1 MLVLPRSS
9 MWSKCRSW
17 KFTWKRFAICWRV
30 RTKPLTPVERDNLPI
45 HDDRTKGVHVKGLS
59 EYYMSSPDE
68 VYAMIRQGTQARTV
82 SATKMNTE
90 SSRSHSIFMF
100 TVQQRHTESG
110 ASKSGTLY
118 LVDLAGS
125 EKVGKTGASG
135 QTLEEAKTINKS
147 LSTLGMVINALTDGK
162 STHVPY
168 RDSKLTRIL
177 QESLGGNSRTT
188 LIVNCSPAAYNAEE
202 TLSTLR
208 FGMRAKSIKNN
219 ARVNVELSPAELR
232 EQLKKAAAQSQ
243 RLRRHADQLER
254 ELVEW
259 REGRPVPQE
268 VWHPLLKNG
277 SDITSMHATIPP
289 SADTHMDADK
299 EPTSTPAN
307 HLAREQELEQRA
319 RHLEAQLS
327 EARIQRD
334 QVMLA
339 NKDLTDQVAM
349 WEKKVAATEAAAA
362 AAKVAGTS
370 TREERVQAMLESMG
384 EMSVPV
390 DAMLELVERLR
401 VACRTGSPIPL
412 TMTELQSLEDAFMQS
427 QVALSEQIQCGRIQ
441 AQEKALLQNQK
452 EVLQDRNAALQQRY
466 DLITNQI
473 GALEHGLRVGDEN
486 AMQLAELRGMLE
498 EHTSAQKLNTSS
510 ETMHL
515 EQLLA
520 IRSEET
526 AGLTRSLEDL
536 RASHEEQR
544 RAMELLSSSLIQ
556 GESAGPDPAV
566 VQRLVDASWQMEKAR
581 ELVTLRLREYER
593 LKEQLMHG
601 LKERSERIVD
611 MEMEL
616 EQTQDHYRLLLQS
629 LNLKTQQQ
637 KMILLERRLEQL
649 TMVQQRLIEQNTTLK
664 RDVALAEK
672 RLAARTERI
681 EELEANLGSHE
692 LMWPRPE
699 AHARI
704 AKPLRGGGLGESAGT
719 SADLPTRAS
728 PPKPSR
734 WFFAAK

>member
-1 MLVLPRSS
+1 MCTLASL
-9 MWSKCRSW
+9 
-17 KFTWKRFAICWRV
+17 
-30 RTKPLTPVERDNLPI
+30 TKVDRDNLPI
-45 HDDRTKGVHVKGLS
+45 QEDRTKGVHVKGLS

-68 VYAMIRQGTQARTV
+68 VYEMIRQGTAARAV

-90 SSRSHSIFMF
+90 SSRSHSIFTV
-100 TVQQRHTESG
+100 TVQQRHTETG

-135 QTLEEAKTINKS
+135 QTLEEAKKINKS

-162 STHVPY
+162 SSHVPY

-219 ARVNVELSPAELR
+219 ARINVELSPAQLR
-232 EQLKKAAAQSQ
+232 EQLKKASVQSQ
-243 RLRRHADQLER
+243 GLRRHADRLEQ
-254 ELVEW
+254 EVTEW
-259 REGRPVPQE
+259 RAGRAVPE
-268 VWHPLLKNG
+268 DTWTPLLMDG
-277 SDITSMHATIPP
+277 HTIASMNAKI
-289 SADTHMDADK
+289 
-299 EPTSTPAN
+299 PAN
-307 HLAREQELEQRA
+307 TDTNSQAESVSAPMPTKNELEREQELEQRT
-319 RHLEAQLS
+319 RLLESQLS
-327 EARIQRD
+327 EARIKLD
-334 QVMLA
+334 QVSFH
-339 NKDLTDQVAM
+339 NKDLSDQVSM
-349 WEKKVAATEAAAA
+349 LEKKVATTEAAAA
-362 AAKVAGTS
+362 AAASAAGKS
-370 TREERVQAMLESMG
+370 TREERVKTMLQSMG

-390 DAMLELVERLR
+390 DAVLELVERLR
-401 VACRTGSPIPL
+401 VACRAGGPIPL
-412 TMTELQSLEDAFMQS
+412 SLKELQSLENALMHS
-427 QVALSEQIQCGRIQ
+427 QVALSEQIQHGRIL
-441 AQEKALLQNQK
+441 AQENALLQNQK
-452 EVLQDRNAALQQRY
+452 SVLSDRNAALQQRY

-486 AMQLAELRGMLE
+486 AMQLAELRDMLE
-498 EHTSAQKLNTSS
+498 EHTSAQKLSTSS
-510 ETMHL
+510 EATHL

-526 AGLTRSLEDL
+526 AGLTRSLDDL

-544 RAMELLSSSLIQ
+544 RAMELLSTSLTQ

-566 VQRLVDASWQMEKAR
+566 VQRLVDASWQMERAR

-611 MEMEL
+611 MEMKL
-616 EQTQDHYRLLLQS
+616 EQTQDHYRLLIQS

-637 KMILLERRLEQL
+637 KMSLLERRLEQL
-649 TMVQQRLIEQNTTLK
+649 TVVQQRLIEQNTTLK

-681 EELEANLGSHE
+681 EELEANLENLEPAWPNGSDV
-692 LMWPRPE
+692 
-699 AHARI
+699 HARI
-704 AKPLRGGGLGESAGT
+704 AKPLRGGGRGKLGTPSQAEAHG
-719 SADLPTRAS
+719 RAS
-728 PPKPSR
+728 PTKPSR

>member
-1 MLVLPRSS
+1 
-9 MWSKCRSW
+9 
-17 KFTWKRFAICWRV
+17 
-30 RTKPLTPVERDNLPI
+30 
-45 HDDRTKGVHVKGLS
+45 
-59 EYYMSSPDE
+59 
-68 VYAMIRQGTQARTV
+68 MIRQGTAARAV

-90 SSRSHSIFMF
+90 SSRSHSIFTV
-100 TVQQRHTESG
+100 TVQQRHTETG

-135 QTLEEAKTINKS
+135 QTLEEAKKINKS

-162 STHVPY
+162 SSHVPY

-219 ARVNVELSPAELR
+219 ARINVELSPAQLR
-232 EQLKKAAAQSQ
+232 EQLKKASVQSQ
-243 RLRRHADQLER
+243 GLRRHADRLEQ
-254 ELVEW
+254 EVTEW
-259 REGRPVPQE
+259 RAGRAVPE
-268 VWHPLLKNG
+268 DTWTPLLMDG
-277 SDITSMHATIPP
+277 HTIASMNAKI
-289 SADTHMDADK
+289 
-299 EPTSTPAN
+299 PAN
-307 HLAREQELEQRA
+307 TDTNSQAESVSAPMPTKNELEREQELEQRT
-319 RHLEAQLS
+319 RLLESQLS
-327 EARIQRD
+327 EARIKLD
-334 QVMLA
+334 QVSFH
-339 NKDLTDQVAM
+339 NKDLSDQVSM
-349 WEKKVAATEAAAA
+349 LEKKVATTEAAAA
-362 AAKVAGTS
+362 AAASAAGKS
-370 TREERVQAMLESMG
+370 TREERVKTMLQSMG

-390 DAMLELVERLR
+390 DAVLELVERLR
-401 VACRTGSPIPL
+401 VACRAGGPIPL
-412 TMTELQSLEDAFMQS
+412 SLKELQSLENALMHS
-427 QVALSEQIQCGRIQ
+427 QVALSEQIQHGRIL
-441 AQEKALLQNQK
+441 AQENALLQNQK
-452 EVLQDRNAALQQRY
+452 SVLSDRNAALQQRY

-486 AMQLAELRGMLE
+486 AMQLAELRDMLE
-498 EHTSAQKLNTSS
+498 EHTSAQKLSTSS
-510 ETMHL
+510 EATHL

-526 AGLTRSLEDL
+526 AGLTRSLDDL

-544 RAMELLSSSLIQ
+544 RAMELLSTSLTQ

-566 VQRLVDASWQMEKAR
+566 VQRLVDASWQMERAR

-616 EQTQDHYRLLLQS
+616 EQTQDHYRLLIQS

-637 KMILLERRLEQL
+637 KMSLLERRLEQL
-649 TMVQQRLIEQNTTLK
+649 TVVQQRLIEQNTTLK

-681 EELEANLGSHE
+681 EELEANLENLEPAWPNGSDV
-692 LMWPRPE
+692 
-699 AHARI
+699 HARI
-704 AKPLRGGGLGESAGT
+704 AKPLRGGGRGKLGTPSQAEAHG
-719 SADLPTRAS
+719 RAS
-728 PPKPSR
+728 PTKPSR

>member
-1 MLVLPRSS
+1 
-9 MWSKCRSW
+9 
-17 KFTWKRFAICWRV
+17 
-30 RTKPLTPVERDNLPI
+30 
-45 HDDRTKGVHVKGLS
+45 
-59 EYYMSSPDE
+59 
-68 VYAMIRQGTQARTV
+68 MIRQGTAARAV

-90 SSRSHSIFMF
+90 SSRSHSIFTV
-100 TVQQRHTESG
+100 TVQQRHTETG

-135 QTLEEAKTINKS
+135 QTLEEAKKINKS

-162 STHVPY
+162 SSHVPY

-219 ARVNVELSPAELR
+219 ARINVELSPAELR
-232 EQLKKAAAQSQ
+232 EQLKKASVQSQ
-243 RLRRHADQLER
+243 GLRRHADRLEQ
-254 ELVEW
+254 EVTEW
-259 REGRPVPQE
+259 RAGRAVPE
-268 VWHPLLKNG
+268 DTWTPLLMDG
-277 SDITSMHATIPP
+277 HTIASMNAKI
-289 SADTHMDADK
+289 
-299 EPTSTPAN
+299 PAN
-307 HLAREQELEQRA
+307 TDTNSQAESVSAPMPTKNDLEREQELEQRT
-319 RHLEAQLS
+319 RLLESQLS
-327 EARIQRD
+327 EARIKLD
-334 QVMLA
+334 QVSFH
-339 NKDLTDQVAM
+339 NKDLSDQVSM
-349 WEKKVAATEAAAA
+349 LEKKVATTEAAAA
-362 AAKVAGTS
+362 AAASAAGKS
-370 TREERVQAMLESMG
+370 TREERVKTMLQSMG

-390 DAMLELVERLR
+390 DTVLELVERLR
-401 VACRTGSPIPL
+401 VACRAGGPIPL
-412 TMTELQSLEDAFMQS
+412 SLKELQSLENALMHS
-427 QVALSEQIQCGRIQ
+427 QVALSEQIQHGRIL
-441 AQEKALLQNQK
+441 AQENALLQNQK
-452 EVLQDRNAALQQRY
+452 SVLSDRNAALQQRY

-486 AMQLAELRGMLE
+486 AMQLAELRDMLE
-498 EHTSAQKLNTSS
+498 EHTSAQKLSTSS
-510 ETMHL
+510 EATHL

-526 AGLTRSLEDL
+526 AGLTRSLDDL

-544 RAMELLSSSLIQ
+544 RAMELLSTSLTQ

-566 VQRLVDASWQMEKAR
+566 VQRLVDASWQMERAR

-616 EQTQDHYRLLLQS
+616 EQTQDHYRLLIQS

-637 KMILLERRLEQL
+637 KMSLLERRLEQL
-649 TMVQQRLIEQNTTLK
+649 TVVQQRLIEQNTTLK

-681 EELEANLGSHE
+681 EELEANLENLEPAWPNGSDV
-692 LMWPRPE
+692 
-699 AHARI
+699 HARI
-704 AKPLRGGGLGESAGT
+704 AKPLRGGGRGKLGTPSQAEAHG
-719 SADLPTRAS
+719 RAS
-728 PPKPSR
+728 PTKPSR

>member
-1 MLVLPRSS
+1 
-9 MWSKCRSW
+9 
-17 KFTWKRFAICWRV
+17 
-30 RTKPLTPVERDNLPI
+30 
-45 HDDRTKGVHVKGLS
+45 
-59 EYYMSSPDE
+59 
-68 VYAMIRQGTQARTV
+68 MIRQGTAARAV

-90 SSRSHSIFMF
+90 SSRSHSIFTV
-100 TVQQRHTESG
+100 TVQQRHTETG

-135 QTLEEAKTINKS
+135 QTLEEAKKINKS

-162 STHVPY
+162 SSHVPY

-219 ARVNVELSPAELR
+219 ARINVELSPAELR
-232 EQLKKAAAQSQ
+232 EQLKKASVQSQ
-243 RLRRHADQLER
+243 GLRRHADRLEQ
-254 ELVEW
+254 EVTEW
-259 REGRPVPQE
+259 RAGRAVPE
-268 VWHPLLKNG
+268 DTWTPLLMDG
-277 SDITSMHATIPP
+277 HTIASMNAKI
-289 SADTHMDADK
+289 
-299 EPTSTPAN
+299 PAN
-307 HLAREQELEQRA
+307 TDTNSQAESVSAPMPTKNELEREQELEQRT
-319 RHLEAQLS
+319 RLLESQLS
-327 EARIQRD
+327 EARIKLD
-334 QVMLA
+334 QVSFH
-339 NKDLTDQVAM
+339 NKDLSDQVSM
-349 WEKKVAATEAAAA
+349 LEKKVATTEAAAA
-362 AAKVAGTS
+362 AAASAAGKS
-370 TREERVQAMLESMG
+370 TREERVKTMLQSMG

-390 DAMLELVERLR
+390 DAVLELVERLR
-401 VACRTGSPIPL
+401 VACRAGGPIPL
-412 TMTELQSLEDAFMQS
+412 SLKELQSLENALMHS
-427 QVALSEQIQCGRIQ
+427 QVALSEQIQHGRIL
-441 AQEKALLQNQK
+441 AQENALLQNQK
-452 EVLQDRNAALQQRY
+452 SVLSDRNAALQQRY

-486 AMQLAELRGMLE
+486 AMQLAELRDMLE
-498 EHTSAQKLNTSS
+498 EHTSAQKLSTSS
-510 ETMHL
+510 EATHL

-526 AGLTRSLEDL
+526 AGLTRSLDDL

-544 RAMELLSSSLIQ
+544 RAMELLSTSLTQ

-566 VQRLVDASWQMEKAR
+566 VQRLVDASWQMERAR

-616 EQTQDHYRLLLQS
+616 EQTQDHYRLLIQS

-637 KMILLERRLEQL
+637 KMSLLERRLEQL
-649 TMVQQRLIEQNTTLK
+649 TVVQQRLIEQNTTLK

-681 EELEANLGSHE
+681 EELEANLENLEPAWPNGSDV
-692 LMWPRPE
+692 
-699 AHARI
+699 HARI
-704 AKPLRGGGLGESAGT
+704 AKPLRGGGRGKLGTPSQAEAHG
-719 SADLPTRAS
+719 RAS
-728 PPKPSR
+728 PTKPSR

>member
-1 MLVLPRSS
+1 MCTLASL
-9 MWSKCRSW
+9 
-17 KFTWKRFAICWRV
+17 
-30 RTKPLTPVERDNLPI
+30 TKVDRDNLPI
-45 HDDRTKGVHVKGLS
+45 QEDRTKGVHVKGLS

-68 VYAMIRQGTQARTV
+68 VYEMIRQGTAARAV

-90 SSRSHSIFMF
+90 SSRSHSIFTV
-100 TVQQRHTESG
+100 TVQQRHTETG

-135 QTLEEAKTINKS
+135 QTLEEAKKINKS

-162 STHVPY
+162 SSHVPY

-219 ARVNVELSPAELR
+219 ARINVELSPAELR
-232 EQLKKAAAQSQ
+232 EQLKKASVQSQ
-243 RLRRHADQLER
+243 GLRRHADRLEQ
-254 ELVEW
+254 EVTEW
-259 REGRPVPQE
+259 RAGRAVPE
-268 VWHPLLKNG
+268 DTWTPLLMDG
-277 SDITSMHATIPP
+277 HTIASMNAKI
-289 SADTHMDADK
+289 
-299 EPTSTPAN
+299 PAN
-307 HLAREQELEQRA
+307 TDTNSQAESVSAPMPTKNELEREQELEQRT
-319 RHLEAQLS
+319 RLLESQLS
-327 EARIQRD
+327 EARIKLD
-334 QVMLA
+334 QVSFH
-339 NKDLTDQVAM
+339 NKDLSDQVSM
-349 WEKKVAATEAAAA
+349 LEKKVATTEAAAA
-362 AAKVAGTS
+362 AAASAAGKS
-370 TREERVQAMLESMG
+370 TREERVKTMLQSMG

-390 DAMLELVERLR
+390 DAVLELVERLR
-401 VACRTGSPIPL
+401 VACRAGGPIPL
-412 TMTELQSLEDAFMQS
+412 SLKELQSLENALMHS
-427 QVALSEQIQCGRIQ
+427 QVALSEQIQHGRIL
-441 AQEKALLQNQK
+441 AQENALLQNQK
-452 EVLQDRNAALQQRY
+452 SVLSDRNAALQQRY

-486 AMQLAELRGMLE
+486 AMQLAELRDMLE
-498 EHTSAQKLNTSS
+498 EHTSAQKLSTSS
-510 ETMHL
+510 EATHL

-526 AGLTRSLEDL
+526 AGLTRSLDDL

-544 RAMELLSSSLIQ
+544 RAMELLSTSLTQ

-566 VQRLVDASWQMEKAR
+566 VQRLVDASWQMERAR

-616 EQTQDHYRLLLQS
+616 EQTQDHYRLLIQS

-637 KMILLERRLEQL
+637 KMSLLERRLEQL
-649 TMVQQRLIEQNTTLK
+649 TVVQQRLIEQNTTLK

-681 EELEANLGSHE
+681 EELEANLENLEPAWPNGSDV
-692 LMWPRPE
+692 
-699 AHARI
+699 HARI
-704 AKPLRGGGLGESAGT
+704 AKPLRGGGRGKLGTPSQAEAHG
-719 SADLPTRAS
+719 RAS
-728 PPKPSR
+728 PTKPSR

>member
-1 MLVLPRSS
+1 
-9 MWSKCRSW
+9 
-17 KFTWKRFAICWRV
+17 
-30 RTKPLTPVERDNLPI
+30 
-45 HDDRTKGVHVKGLS
+45 
-59 EYYMSSPDE
+59 
-68 VYAMIRQGTQARTV
+68 MIRQGTAARAV

-90 SSRSHSIFMF
+90 SSRSHSIFTV
-100 TVQQRHTESG
+100 TVQQRHTETG

-135 QTLEEAKTINKS
+135 QTLEEAKKINKS

-162 STHVPY
+162 SSHVPY

-219 ARVNVELSPAELR
+219 ARINVELSPAQLR
-232 EQLKKAAAQSQ
+232 EQLKKASVQSQ
-243 RLRRHADQLER
+243 GLRRHADRLEQ
-254 ELVEW
+254 EVTEW
-259 REGRPVPQE
+259 RAGRAVPE
-268 VWHPLLKNG
+268 DTWTPLLMDG
-277 SDITSMHATIPP
+277 HTIASMNAKI
-289 SADTHMDADK
+289 
-299 EPTSTPAN
+299 PAN
-307 HLAREQELEQRA
+307 TDTNSQAESVSAPMPTKNELEREQELEQRT
-319 RHLEAQLS
+319 RLLESQLS
-327 EARIQRD
+327 EARIKLD
-334 QVMLA
+334 QVSFH
-339 NKDLTDQVAM
+339 NKDLSDQVSM
-349 WEKKVAATEAAAA
+349 LEKKVATTEAAAA
-362 AAKVAGTS
+362 AAASAAGKS
-370 TREERVQAMLESMG
+370 TREERVKTMLQSMG

-390 DAMLELVERLR
+390 DAVLELVERLR
-401 VACRTGSPIPL
+401 VACRAGGPIPL
-412 TMTELQSLEDAFMQS
+412 SLKELQSLENALMHS
-427 QVALSEQIQCGRIQ
+427 QVALSEQIQHGRIL
-441 AQEKALLQNQK
+441 AQENALLQNQK
-452 EVLQDRNAALQQRY
+452 SVLSDRNAALQQRY

-486 AMQLAELRGMLE
+486 AMQLAELRDMLE
-498 EHTSAQKLNTSS
+498 EHTSAQKLSTSS
-510 ETMHL
+510 EATHL

-526 AGLTRSLEDL
+526 AGLTRSLDDL

-544 RAMELLSSSLIQ
+544 RAMELLSTSLTQ

-566 VQRLVDASWQMEKAR
+566 VQRLVDASWQMERAR

-611 MEMEL
+611 MEMKL
-616 EQTQDHYRLLLQS
+616 EQTQDHYRLLIQS

-637 KMILLERRLEQL
+637 KMSLLERRLEQL
-649 TMVQQRLIEQNTTLK
+649 TVVQQRLIEQNTTLK

-681 EELEANLGSHE
+681 EELEANLENLEPAWPNGSDV
-692 LMWPRPE
+692 
-699 AHARI
+699 HARI
-704 AKPLRGGGLGESAGT
+704 AKPLRGGGRGKLGTPSQAEAHG
-719 SADLPTRAS
+719 RAS
-728 PPKPSR
+728 PTKPSR

>member
-1 MLVLPRSS
+1 MCTLASL
-9 MWSKCRSW
+9 
-17 KFTWKRFAICWRV
+17 
-30 RTKPLTPVERDNLPI
+30 TKVDRDNLPI
-45 HDDRTKGVHVKGLS
+45 QEDRTKGVHVKGLS

-68 VYAMIRQGTQARTV
+68 VYEMIRQGTAARAV

-90 SSRSHSIFMF
+90 SSRSHSIFTV
-100 TVQQRHTESG
+100 TVQQRHTETG

-135 QTLEEAKTINKS
+135 QTLEEAKKINKS

-162 STHVPY
+162 SSHVPY

-219 ARVNVELSPAELR
+219 ARINVELSPAQLR
-232 EQLKKAAAQSQ
+232 EQLKKASVQSQ
-243 RLRRHADQLER
+243 GLRRHADRLEQ
-254 ELVEW
+254 EVTEW
-259 REGRPVPQE
+259 RAGRAVPE
-268 VWHPLLKNG
+268 DTWTPLLMDG
-277 SDITSMHATIPP
+277 HTIASMNAKI
-289 SADTHMDADK
+289 
-299 EPTSTPAN
+299 PAN
-307 HLAREQELEQRA
+307 TDTNSQAESVSAPMPTKNELEREQELEQRT
-319 RHLEAQLS
+319 RLLESQLS
-327 EARIQRD
+327 EARIKLD
-334 QVMLA
+334 QVSFH
-339 NKDLTDQVAM
+339 NKDLSDQVSM
-349 WEKKVAATEAAAA
+349 LEKKVATTEAAAA
-362 AAKVAGTS
+362 AAASAAGKS
-370 TREERVQAMLESMG
+370 TREERVKTMLQSMG

-390 DAMLELVERLR
+390 DAVLELVERLR
-401 VACRTGSPIPL
+401 VACRAGGPIPL
-412 TMTELQSLEDAFMQS
+412 SLKELQSLENALMHS
-427 QVALSEQIQCGRIQ
+427 QVALSEQIQHGRIL
-441 AQEKALLQNQK
+441 AQENALLQNQK
-452 EVLQDRNAALQQRY
+452 SVLSDRNAALQQRY

-486 AMQLAELRGMLE
+486 AMQLAELRDMLE
-498 EHTSAQKLNTSS
+498 EHTSAQKLSTSS
-510 ETMHL
+510 EATHL

-526 AGLTRSLEDL
+526 AGLTRSLDDL

-544 RAMELLSSSLIQ
+544 RAMELLSTSLTQ

-566 VQRLVDASWQMEKAR
+566 VQRLVDASWQMERAR

-616 EQTQDHYRLLLQS
+616 EQTQDHYRLLIQS

-637 KMILLERRLEQL
+637 KMSLLERRLEQL
-649 TMVQQRLIEQNTTLK
+649 TVVQQRLIEQNTTLK

-681 EELEANLGSHE
+681 EELEANLENLEPAWPNGSDV
-692 LMWPRPE
+692 
-699 AHARI
+699 HARI
-704 AKPLRGGGLGESAGT
+704 AKPLRGGGRGKLGTPSQAEAHG
-719 SADLPTRAS
+719 RAS
-728 PPKPSR
+728 PTKPSR

>member
-1 MLVLPRSS
+1 MCTLASL
-9 MWSKCRSW
+9 
-17 KFTWKRFAICWRV
+17 
-30 RTKPLTPVERDNLPI
+30 TKVDRDNLPI
-45 HDDRTKGVHVKGLS
+45 QEDRTKGVHVKGLS

-68 VYAMIRQGTQARTV
+68 VYEMIRQGTAARAV

-90 SSRSHSIFMF
+90 SSRSHSIFTV
-100 TVQQRHTESG
+100 TVQQRHTETG

-135 QTLEEAKTINKS
+135 QTLEEAKKINKS

-162 STHVPY
+162 SSHVPY

-219 ARVNVELSPAELR
+219 ARINVELSPAQLR
-232 EQLKKAAAQSQ
+232 EQLKKASVQSQ
-243 RLRRHADQLER
+243 GLRRHADRLEQ
-254 ELVEW
+254 EVTEW
-259 REGRPVPQE
+259 RAGRAVPE
-268 VWHPLLKNG
+268 DTWTPLLMDG
-277 SDITSMHATIPP
+277 HTIASMNAKI
-289 SADTHMDADK
+289 
-299 EPTSTPAN
+299 PAN
-307 HLAREQELEQRA
+307 TDTNSQAESVSAPMQTKNELEREQELEQRT
-319 RHLEAQLS
+319 RLLESQLS
-327 EARIQRD
+327 EARIKLD
-334 QVMLA
+334 QVSFH
-339 NKDLTDQVAM
+339 NKDLSDQVSM
-349 WEKKVAATEAAAA
+349 LEKKVATTEAAAA
-362 AAKVAGTS
+362 AAASAAGKS
-370 TREERVQAMLESMG
+370 TREERVKTMLQSMG

-390 DAMLELVERLR
+390 DAVLELVERLR
-401 VACRTGSPIPL
+401 VACRAGGPIPL
-412 TMTELQSLEDAFMQS
+412 SLKELQSLENALMHS
-427 QVALSEQIQCGRIQ
+427 QVALSEQIQHGRIL
-441 AQEKALLQNQK
+441 AQENALLQNQK
-452 EVLQDRNAALQQRY
+452 SVLSDRNAALQQRY

-486 AMQLAELRGMLE
+486 AMQLAELRDMLE
-498 EHTSAQKLNTSS
+498 EHTSAQKLSTSS
-510 ETMHL
+510 EATHL

-526 AGLTRSLEDL
+526 AGLTRSLDDL

-544 RAMELLSSSLIQ
+544 RAMELLSTSLTQ

-566 VQRLVDASWQMEKAR
+566 VQRLVDASWQMERAR

-616 EQTQDHYRLLLQS
+616 EQTQDHYRLLIQS

-637 KMILLERRLEQL
+637 KMSLLERRLEQL
-649 TMVQQRLIEQNTTLK
+649 TVVQQRLIEQNTTLK

-681 EELEANLGSHE
+681 EELEANLENLEPAWPNGSDV
-692 LMWPRPE
+692 
-699 AHARI
+699 HARI
-704 AKPLRGGGLGESAGT
+704 AKPLRGGGRGKLGTPSQAEAHG
-719 SADLPTRAS
+719 RAS
-728 PPKPSR
+728 PTKPSR

>member
-1 MLVLPRSS
+1 M
-9 MWSKCRSW
+9 
-17 KFTWKRFAICWRV
+17 TG
-30 RTKPLTPVERDNLPI
+30 LTVVERDNLPI
-45 HDDRTKGVHVKGLS
+45 QDDRTKGVHVKGLS
-59 EYYMSSPDE
+59 EYYMSSPEE
-68 VYAMIRQGTQARTV
+68 VYEMIRQGTAARAV

-90 SSRSHSIFMF
+90 SSRSHSIFMV
-100 TVQQRHTESG
+100 TVQQRHTETG

-135 QTLEEAKTINKS
+135 QTLEEAKKINKS

-219 ARVNVELSPAELR
+219 ARINVELSPAELR
-232 EQLKKAAAQSQ
+232 EQLKKATVQSQ
-243 RLRRHADQLER
+243 GLRRHTDRLEQEVAEWRAGRAVPQEAWAPLLKDGHSIASMSANIPMSTDTNVEADKPPAPMPTKSDLER
-254 ELVEW
+254 E
-259 REGRPVPQE
+259 Q
-268 VWHPLLKNG
+268 
-277 SDITSMHATIPP
+277 A
-289 SADTHMDADK
+289 
-299 EPTSTPAN
+299 
-307 HLAREQELEQRA
+307 LEQRT
-319 RHLEAQLS
+319 RWLEAQLS
-327 EARIQRD
+327 EARIQLD
-334 QVMLA
+334 QVSFQ

-349 WEKKVAATEAAAA
+349 LEKKAATSEAAAA
-362 AAKVAGTS
+362 AAAASAAGTS
-370 TREERVQAMLESMG
+370 TREERVQAMLQSMG
-384 EMSVPV
+384 EMAVPV
-390 DAMLELVERLR
+390 DSILELVERLR
-401 VACRTGSPIPL
+401 VACRAGGPIPL
-412 TMTELQSLEDAFMQS
+412 SMKELQSMEDALMES
-427 QVALSEQIQCGRIQ
+427 QVALSEQFQRGRII
-441 AQEKALLQNQK
+441 AQENALLQNQK
-452 EVLQDRNAALQQRY
+452 TVLSDRNAALQQRY

-510 ETMHL
+510 EATHL

-526 AGLTRSLEDL
+526 AGLTRSLDDL

-544 RAMELLSSSLIQ
+544 RAMELLSASLTQ
-556 GESAGPDPAV
+556 GETAGPDPAV
-566 VQRLVDASWQMEKAR
+566 VQRLVDASRQMERAR

-649 TMVQQRLIEQNTTLK
+649 TTVQQRLIEQNTTLK

-681 EELEANLGSHE
+681 EELEANLESHE
-692 LMWPRPE
+692 PIWPSMSE

-704 AKPLRGGGLGESAGT
+704 AKPLRGGGLSDSGATQAAS
-719 SADLPTRAS
+719 LHVRAS

>member
-1 MLVLPRSS
+1 MCTLASL
-9 MWSKCRSW
+9 
-17 KFTWKRFAICWRV
+17 
-30 RTKPLTPVERDNLPI
+30 TKVDRDNLPI
-45 HDDRTKGVHVKGLS
+45 QEDRTKGVHVKGLS

-68 VYAMIRQGTQARTV
+68 VYEMIRQGTAARAV

-90 SSRSHSIFMF
+90 SSRSHSIFTV
-100 TVQQRHTESG
+100 TVQQRHTETG

-135 QTLEEAKTINKS
+135 QTLEEAKKINKS

-162 STHVPY
+162 SSHVPY

-219 ARVNVELSPAELR
+219 ARINVELSPAELR
-232 EQLKKAAAQSQ
+232 EQLKKASVQSQ
-243 RLRRHADQLER
+243 GLRRHADRLEQ
-254 ELVEW
+254 EVTEW
-259 REGRPVPQE
+259 RAGRAVPQDT
-268 VWHPLLKNG
+268 WTPLLMDG
-277 SDITSMHATIPP
+277 HTIASMNAKI
-289 SADTHMDADK
+289 
-299 EPTSTPAN
+299 PAN
-307 HLAREQELEQRA
+307 TDTNSQAESVSAPMPTKNDLEREQELEQRT
-319 RHLEAQLS
+319 RLLEAQLS
-327 EARIQRD
+327 EARIKLD
-334 QVMLA
+334 QVSFH
-339 NKDLTDQVAM
+339 NKDLSDQVSM
-349 WEKKVAATEAAAA
+349 LEKKVATTEAAAA
-362 AAKVAGTS
+362 AAASAAGKS
-370 TREERVQAMLESMG
+370 TREERVKTMLQSMG

-390 DAMLELVERLR
+390 DTVLELVERLR
-401 VACRTGSPIPL
+401 VACRAGGPIPL
-412 TMTELQSLEDAFMQS
+412 SLKELQSLENALMQS
-427 QVALSEQIQCGRIQ
+427 QVALSEQIQHGRIL
-441 AQEKALLQNQK
+441 AQENALLQNQK
-452 EVLQDRNAALQQRY
+452 SVLSDRNAALQQRY

-486 AMQLAELRGMLE
+486 AMQLAELRDMLE
-498 EHTSAQKLNTSS
+498 EHTSAQKLSTSS
-510 ETMHL
+510 EATHL

-526 AGLTRSLEDL
+526 AGLTRSLDDL

-544 RAMELLSSSLIQ
+544 RAMELLSTSLTQ

-566 VQRLVDASWQMEKAR
+566 VQRLVDASWQMERAR

-616 EQTQDHYRLLLQS
+616 EQTQDHYRLLIQS

-637 KMILLERRLEQL
+637 KMSLLERRLEQL
-649 TMVQQRLIEQNTTLK
+649 TVVQQRLIEQNTTLK

-681 EELEANLGSHE
+681 EELEANLENLEPAWPNGSDV
-692 LMWPRPE
+692 
-699 AHARI
+699 HARI
-704 AKPLRGGGLGESAGT
+704 AKPLRGGGRGKPGT
-719 SADLPTRAS
+719 PSQAEAHGRAS
-728 PPKPSR
+728 PTKPSR

>member
-1 MLVLPRSS
+1 MSSRSRL
-9 MWSKCRSW
+9 WRY
-17 KFTWKRFAICWRV
+17 TWKRSEICWRV
-30 RTKPLTPVERDNLPI
+30 CTLASLTKVDRDNLPI
-45 HDDRTKGVHVKGLS
+45 QEDRTKGVHVKGLS

-68 VYAMIRQGTQARTV
+68 VYEMIRQGTAARAV

-90 SSRSHSIFMF
+90 SSRSHSIFTV
-100 TVQQRHTESG
+100 TVQQRHTETG

-135 QTLEEAKTINKS
+135 QTLEEAKKINKS

-162 STHVPY
+162 SSHVPY

-219 ARVNVELSPAELR
+219 ARINVELSPAQLR
-232 EQLKKAAAQSQ
+232 EQLKKASVQSQ
-243 RLRRHADQLER
+243 GLRRHADRLEQ
-254 ELVEW
+254 EVTEW
-259 REGRPVPQE
+259 RAGRAVPE
-268 VWHPLLKNG
+268 DTWTPLLMDG
-277 SDITSMHATIPP
+277 HTIASMNAKI
-289 SADTHMDADK
+289 
-299 EPTSTPAN
+299 PAN
-307 HLAREQELEQRA
+307 TDTNSQAESVSAPMPTKNELEREQELEQRT
-319 RHLEAQLS
+319 RLLESQLS
-327 EARIQRD
+327 EARIKLD
-334 QVMLA
+334 QVSFH
-339 NKDLTDQVAM
+339 NKDLSDQVSM
-349 WEKKVAATEAAAA
+349 LEKKVATTEAAAA
-362 AAKVAGTS
+362 AAASAAGKS
-370 TREERVQAMLESMG
+370 TREERVKTMLQSMG

-390 DAMLELVERLR
+390 DAVLELVERLR
-401 VACRTGSPIPL
+401 VACRAGGPIPL
-412 TMTELQSLEDAFMQS
+412 SLKELQSLENALMHS
-427 QVALSEQIQCGRIQ
+427 QVALSEQIQHGRIL
-441 AQEKALLQNQK
+441 AQENALLQNQK
-452 EVLQDRNAALQQRY
+452 SVLSDRNAALQQRY

-486 AMQLAELRGMLE
+486 AMQLAELRDMLE
-498 EHTSAQKLNTSS
+498 EHTSAQKLSTSS
-510 ETMHL
+510 EATHL

-526 AGLTRSLEDL
+526 AGLTRSLDDL

-544 RAMELLSSSLIQ
+544 RAMELLSTSLTQ

-566 VQRLVDASWQMEKAR
+566 VQRLVDASWQMERAR

-616 EQTQDHYRLLLQS
+616 EQTQDHYRLLIQS

-637 KMILLERRLEQL
+637 KMSLLERRLEQL
-649 TMVQQRLIEQNTTLK
+649 TVVQQRLIEQNTTLK

-681 EELEANLGSHE
+681 EELEANLENLEPAWPNGSDV
-692 LMWPRPE
+692 
-699 AHARI
+699 HARI
-704 AKPLRGGGLGESAGT
+704 AKPLRGGGRGKLGTPSQAEAHG
-719 SADLPTRAS
+719 RAS
-728 PPKPSR
+728 PTKPSR